1 MSSYPPWIEEHTDDV
16 GVTVYRLF
24 IAHGN
29 GLPFPQHRMEYQIHA
44 TFGTPGEAVR
54 ALVETGNRRRK
65 IKLGGCYYNRQGKP
79 I

>member
-1 MSSYPPWIEEHTDDV
+1 MSSHPPWIQQHSDDD
-16 GVTVYRLF
+16 GATVYRLF

-29 GLPFPQHRMEYQIHA
+29 GQPFPNHRMEYKIHA
-44 TFGTPGEAVR
+44 TFDNPGDCVR

-65 IKLGGCYYNRQGKP
+65 IKLGDSYYNRQGKP